1 MTREP
6 SAALLIDLAGD
17 SFERGA
23 SQARLAPEA
32 CEAVRQAVALRCGL
46 ARARLEQPRTKA
58 FLDEQ
63 WAFHLR
69 EAGDCVDEMRGVARG
84 FGIDERELFAYLHL
98 GVIDDLAEA
107 CTAWARSDARHNAVL
122 AKNRDFRGEHASL
135 QRIFRHRDPAWH
147 GRRVLAVG
155 SLGSPGVY
163 SSGINSS
170 GLALADTAVGTRDH
184 GVGLL
189 RYFLMSRILARA
201 ASVDEALAIV
211 GETAHAG
218 GGTLVLADATG
229 SLAAVEL
236 GHRNSAIERV
246 SRGKVAR
253 TNRFVDPLTA
263 PSWRASSGDPLAEN
277 SRQRRAL
284 ALDTL
289 SGWPEAIDVDQAFS
303 LMGTHDGPHEAG
315 LCRHSSGSD
324 TRTISCAVFT
334 LSPATLYFSDG
345 APCSGLR
352 VRAAP

>member
-6 SAALLIDLAGD
+6 SAALLIDLVGSAV
-17 SFERGA
+17 ERGA
-23 SQARLAPEA
+23 SQARLAPESVT
-32 CEAVRQAVALRCGL
+32 AVREAVALRCGL
-46 ARARLEQPRTKA
+46 ARARLEQPQTKS
-58 FLDEQ
+58 FLDAQ

-69 EAGDCVDEMRGVARG
+69 EAGDCIDEMRGVAQG

-107 CTAWARSDARHNAVL
+107 CTAWARSDARHGAVL
-122 AKNRDFRGEHASL
+122 AKNRDFRGEHAGL
-135 QRIFRHRDPAWH
+135 QRIFRHHDPAWH

-170 GLALADTAVGTRDH
+170 GLALADTAVATRDH

-189 RYFLMSRILARA
+189 RYFLMTRILARA

-211 GETAHAG
+211 RETAHAG

-229 SLAAVEL
+229 ALAAAEL
-236 GHRNSAIERV
+236 GHHNTAIEHV
-246 SRGKVAR
+246 SRGSLAR

-263 PSWRASSGDPLAEN
+263 PSWRAPSGDPLAAN
-277 SRQRRAL
+277 SQQRRAR
-284 ALDTL
+284 ALDAL
-289 SGWPEAIDVDQAFS
+289 ARWPDEIDVGQAFA
-303 LMGTHDGPHEAG
+303 LMGSHDDAHGAG
-315 LCRHSSGSD
+315 LCRHASGGD
-324 TRTISCAVFT
+324 ARTISCAVFA

-345 APCSGLR
+345 TPCSGLR